1 MYSAAK
7 YMQLVVSL
15 FRLVCLLVKVRILE
29 VLPLLLLL
37 VAALPGHHLKLVVL
51 GVEGLLVLLRLGR
64 SLVATLETTMFYNNY
79 LCLSELFVL
88 T

>member
-37 VAALPGHHLKLVVL
+37 VAALPRHHLKLVVL

-79 LCLSELFVL
+79 LCLSELFV
-88 T
+88 